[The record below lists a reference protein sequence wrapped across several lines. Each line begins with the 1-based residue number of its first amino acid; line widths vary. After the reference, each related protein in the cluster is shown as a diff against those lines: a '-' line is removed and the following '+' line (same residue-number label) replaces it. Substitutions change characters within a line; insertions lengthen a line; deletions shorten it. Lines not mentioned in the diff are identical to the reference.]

1 MLEAFSVIQFCDSG
15 DRKTIPSRVRP
26 SSLSHTVQTKGQG
39 HPHAVT
45 TWDQVSF
52 TVETRRTDSC
62 PSRPKFFEEAARVVL
77 RGTSGLM
84 STVCV

>member
-1 MLEAFSVIQFCDSG
+1 MLEAFSVIQFCDSS

-26 SSLSHTVQTKGQG
+26 SSLSHTVQAKGY
-39 HPHAVT
+39 PHAVT